1 MKRAIAGLAL
11 LLPLTLAAAQES
23 VADVPLP
30 PTLPEPVQSGE
41 ALEPEVTIMESD
53 KGTIYEY
60 RINGNLY
67 MIKVQ
72 PTVGPPYYLL
82 DTDGDGQMDVRENRV
97 WNNHIPQWVLF
108 SW

>member
-11 LLPLTLAAAQES
+11 LLPLTLAAEQEP

-67 MIKVQ
+67 MIKIQ
-72 PTVGPPYYLL
+72 PVAGPPYYLL
-82 DTDGDGQMDVRENRV
+82 DLDDGNVFLVPYQ
-97 WNNHIPQWVLF
+97 
-108 SW
+108 S